1 MSVTGRTKLKLPPK
15 IKSKLVKYQRRIW
28 VVKLVEGLCA
38 AALGL
43 VLSWIVVFLLDRFY
57 DTTAFQRTVILL
69 VGTVGLALWLPYV
82 CHRWVWK
89 SRRLEQVARM
99 LKVNHPRLGD
109 YLLGIIELVHDSNF
123 ENNSEALTRAALVQA
138 EKETADKDFVND
150 VPYAKHRRWAVIA
163 GIPLLLAL
171 VAWLSVQRP
180 AAMRLHVG

>member
-1 MSVTGRTKLKLPPK
+1 MSATGRTKLELPPK
-15 IKSKLVKYQRRIW
+15 MKSKLVKYQRRIW

-43 VLSWIVVFLLDRFY
+43 ILSWIVVFLLDRFY

-69 VGTVGLALWLPYV
+69 VGTIGLALWLPYV

-109 YLLGIIELVHDSNF
+109 YLLGICLLYTSD
-123 ENNSEALTRAALVQA
+123 AAD
-138 EKETADKDFVND
+138 E
-150 VPYAKHRRWAVIA
+150 
-163 GIPLLLAL
+163 
-171 VAWLSVQRP
+171 
-180 AAMRLHVG
+180 